1 MVDMLDTPIPV
12 TWSMKQRD
20 KVVVMIG
27 KRIME
32 QKEKSEQDEA
42 KDLGWMLCM
51 V

>member
-1 MVDMLDTPIPV
+1 
-12 TWSMKQRD
+12 MKQRD

-42 KDLGWMLCM
+42 KDLG
-51 V
+51 